1 MPRPELIFG
10 LVGPVGTRLSALSDQ
25 LHLGLR
31 NVGYTV
37 IDIKVSSLLANFQPE
52 ELVPDNDEYLR
63 IRFLQ
68 DRGYR
73 FRRSLG
79 SGDALALASIAAIRR
94 ERAAITGKPNLASA
108 DHAFI
113 LNQLKHPAEVDL
125 LRQVYGA
132 NFILIAGHAPRNKRV
147 ESLSST
153 LSRVN
158 SQTTDLPALDRQAME
173 LIEIDEKEADDLGQN
188 TRDTYPMADFF
199 SNLAIGDGFDVRRFL
214 DLFFGHPFHTP
225 SPEEYAMYQA
235 SAVALRSSDSGRQ
248 VGAVITA
255 HAQGDAVGQTAD
267 IIAVGAN
274 EVPRARGG
282 YYWDRDSPDNRDQRL
297 LAGGT
302 DRAKELK
309 VGVLRELL
317 EKITAKGWFLSEIAQ
332 EHPRT
337 LATQLLGDLR
347 RTQFMDI
354 GEFSRPVHAE
364 MAALIDAARRGV
376 AVNGHSLYVTAF
388 PCHNCAKHI
397 IAAGISRVIYLE
409 PYPKSRAGSL
419 HGEELELQSVSG
431 AAIPNKVACYAFSG
445 IAPRQYRQLFSMAER
460 GKDKGH
466 SLSAWEALG
475 AALVPPYVPANSFH
489 AYIPAEQEAL
499 KRLHPDIYR
508 WSEQQWETTAA
519 SVTASSG
526 STGA

>member
-1 MPRPELIFG
+1 MARPELIFG
-10 LVGPVGTRLSALSDQ
+10 LVGAAGTRLSALSSE
-25 LHLGLR
+25 LHGGLR
-31 NVGYTV
+31 SFGYTI
-37 IDIKVSSLLANFQPE
+37 IDIRVSGLLANFQPE
-52 ELVPDNDEYLR
+52 EAVPENDEYQR
-63 IRFLQ
+63 VRFLQ
-68 DRGYR
+68 DRGDR

-79 SGDALALASIAAIRR
+79 SGDALALASVATIRK
-94 ERAAITGKPNLASA
+94 ERAAITGNPDLVAH

-125 LRQVYGA
+125 LRQVYGK
-132 NFILIAGHAPRNKRV
+132 NLILVAGHAPRNKRV
-147 ESLSST
+147 QSLRDT
-153 LSRVN
+153 LSREN
-158 SQTTDLPALDRQAME
+158 KQTTDLPVLERQAME

-199 SNLAIGDGFDVRRFL
+199 SNLAAGEGYDVRRFL
-214 DLFFGHPFHTP
+214 NLFFGHPFHTP

-255 HAQGDAVGQTAD
+255 HAAGSAVGRTAD
-267 IIAVGAN
+267 IVAVGAN

-282 YYWDRDSPDNRDQRL
+282 YYWDGDSPDNRDHRL
-297 LAGGT
+297 LAGGA
-302 DRAKELK
+302 DRAQELK
-309 VGVLRELL
+309 LGVLRELL
-317 EKITAKGWFLSEIAQ
+317 EKIKAKNWFLPEIAQ

-337 LATQLLGDLR
+337 LATELLSDLR

-354 GEFSRPVHAE
+354 GEFGRPVHAE

-376 AVNGHSLYVTAF
+376 AVNGHSMYVTAF

-419 HGEELELQSVSG
+419 HGEELELESISG
-431 AAIPNKVACYAFSG
+431 ADMPDKVVCYAFSG

-466 SLSAWEALG
+466 SLNRWSALSS
-475 AALVPPYVPANSFH
+475 ALVPPHVPPNSFH
-489 AYIPAEQEAL
+489 AYIPAEREAL
-499 KRLHPDIYR
+499 KRLRPDIYR
-508 WSEQQWETTAA
+508 WTEQH
-519 SVTASSG
+519 
-526 STGA
+526 